1 MASLNRW
8 QGIGRLGKDPEVRNL
23 DNGNTVAN
31 FSIACTESY
40 KDKTTGDKKQTTE
53 WINCVAWK
61 GLADIAGR
69 YLHKGDM
76 IFLEGKLRT
85 RTWEK
90 DNVTRY
96 IIEVV
101 ADNLIMLSTKP
112 RNEPVIMES
121 SGHVPPAP
129 QAIPPMNYH
138 FELPLKNI
146 DFSAGN
152 SQQNSGRNSSDDLP
166 F

>member
-31 FSIACTESY
+31 FSLAVSESW
-40 KDKTTGDKKQTTE
+40 KDKTTGEKKETTE
-53 WINCVAWK
+53 WINVVAWK
-61 GLADIAGR
+61 GLADLAGR
-69 YLHKGDM
+69 YLHKGDQ
-76 IFLEGKLRT
+76 IYCEGKLRT

-96 IIEVV
+96 ITEVV
-101 ADNLIMLSTKP
+101 LDNMTMLGKGSAKQTAQPAATPSQSST
-112 RNEPVIMES
+112 ILT
-121 SGHVPPAP
+121 G
-129 QAIPPMNYH
+129 
-138 FELPLKNI
+138 
-146 DFSAGN
+146 
-152 SQQNSGRNSSDDLP
+152 SDDLP